1 MLLVRFPIGKSP
13 VFWAKIKHKIP
24 KEQILDYDIE
34 YTKLKFP
41 IFGFIKMGLKFT
53 NNIIKIIY
61 SYLYAKKCQKKYDQ
75 NEVNREKNKLEK
87 QNKKI
92 LIISHFYNIDD
103 KFISTYIKDYFFLT
117 LGSLIYAFAIEG
129 FLIPSQIIDGGITG
143 TSMIL
148 STLSGIPLGYLIVGI
163 NLPFIILAL
172 QKLGKRFV
180 FSTLYSILVFAIG
193 VTVFNQVFNGH
204 CIIDNLDLFLVAV
217 FGGLILGARVGLII
231 RNGASVDGTEILAV
245 YATKKIAFSVGEI
258 IMFFN
263 VFIFNCSGMHAC
275 FDCVVFCGKT
285 ESVKTDGEK
294 NIVSFKSSFS

>member
-1 MLLVRFPIGKSP
+1 MK
-13 VFWAKIKHKIP
+13 
-24 KEQILDYDIE
+24 
-34 YTKLKFP
+34 
-41 IFGFIKMGLKFT
+41 
-53 NNIIKIIY
+53 
-61 SYLYAKKCQKKYDQ
+61 
-75 NEVNREKNKLEK
+75 
-87 QNKKI
+87 
-92 LIISHFYNIDD
+92 
-103 KFISTYIKDYFFLT
+103 TYIKDYFFLT
-117 LGSLIYAFAIEG
+117 LGALIYAFAIEG

-172 QKLGKRFV
+172 QKLGKRCV

-217 FGGLILGARVGLII
+217 FGGLILGAGVGLII

-258 IMFFN
+258 IMFIN
-263 VFIFNCSGMHAC
+263 LFIFTVAGFVYDWQHAMYSIITYFVAYKTMDVVIEGLNESKSVFVITDYSVEIGKDIMEKMDVSVTYIDAEGGYSGVKKRIVY
-275 FDCVVFCGKT
+275 CVISRLQVQKLK
-285 ESVKTDGEK
+285 EIAK
-294 NIVSFKSSFS
+294 NIDPRAFIAIENVYEVDGVRVKKRKI